1 MMSINGAD
9 ANTIWNLNTDG
20 IEQDLYMFSP
30 QWKQISGNLKITD
43 KALLA
48 KIAEGGASMKKFLGL
63 DSGGANDSGEE
74 WGGESVGHEETE
86 DERLDREE
94 RE

>member
-1 MMSINGAD
+1 
-9 ANTIWNLNTDG
+9 
-20 IEQDLYMFSP
+20 
-30 QWKQISGNLKITD
+30 
-43 KALLA
+43 
-48 KIAEGGASMKKFLGL
+48 MKKFLGL

>member
-1 MMSINGAD
+1 
-9 ANTIWNLNTDG
+9 
-20 IEQDLYMFSP
+20 
-30 QWKQISGNLKITD
+30 
-43 KALLA
+43 
-48 KIAEGGASMKKFLGL
+48 MKKFLGL
-63 DSGGANDSGEE
+63 DSGGANDSEEE